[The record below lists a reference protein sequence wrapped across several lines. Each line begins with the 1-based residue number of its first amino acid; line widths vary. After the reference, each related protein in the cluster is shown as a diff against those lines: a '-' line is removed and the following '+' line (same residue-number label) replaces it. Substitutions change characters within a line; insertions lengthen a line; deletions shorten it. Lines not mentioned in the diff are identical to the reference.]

1 MEVLYI
7 AGGALFVPL
16 FIAIGAIGLLGASL
30 SIEAGALATETVTR
44 RSFPAA
50 WNSRRHKRHACKV
63 SRAVGANASSRL
75 RLWLRFLTAPAIF
88 YWSRWLSLAAVGS
101 VVTIIAIPAMNYL
114 LFEHCLRLALRG
126 VEQSHGIVVAYQS
139 AEGNWLTG
147 HAGLSAARVQR
158 QGHVISDFDL
168 SIGRLNLDWDVRKF
182 ISRQLAFESV
192 VVSGVRGRYTKTGT
206 RNSSS
211 QPPRRNYTIDRLTIN
226 DAKFDFVDRSRPQRV
241 MNVPLEVSSLDVDD
255 YRSRWPLF
263 DVMFRSNTRG
273 TVYGRPFEITNR
285 TAGEAHESVFKVTDL
300 PLSLLGQR
308 ISAPLGG
315 RVDGLVD
322 ADIRTHWQPQDES
335 TDLKMHCQ
343 LLAHNFTM
351 YMPNNPIARAA
362 GPAMASRA
370 PRNVP
375 LEFDLVMNKQ
385 SFDGQTSLLSTGILE
400 RIGEEAGRQRRQAS
414 PKSRNGVDRAFGR
427 FHSGIRSLI
436 KPGGR

>member
-16 FIAIGAIGLLGASL
+16 FITIGAIGLLGVSL

-44 RSFPAA
+44 KSFPAA
-50 WNSRRHKRHACKV
+50 WNSRRHKRHAGKV
-63 SRAVGANASSRL
+63 ARANGASASSRL
-75 RLWLRFLTAPAIF
+75 KIWLRFLTAPAIF
-88 YWSRWLSLAAVGS
+88 YWSRWLALAAGGLLI
-101 VVTIIAIPAMNYL
+101 TIIAIPAMNYL

-126 VEQSHGIVVAYQS
+126 IEQSRGIVVTYQS

-147 HAGLSAARVQR
+147 RAELSAARVQR

-168 SIGRLNLDWDVRKF
+168 SIGRVNLNWDVRKYL
-182 ISRQLAFESV
+182 SRQLAFESV
-192 VVSGVRGRYTKTGT
+192 AVRSVRGQYTKTGT
-206 RNSSS
+206 RSSS
-211 QPPRRNYTIDRLTIN
+211 QPRRHYTIDRLTIN
-226 DAKFDFVDRSRPQRV
+226 DAKLDFVDRSRPPRV
-241 MNVPLEVSSLDVDD
+241 LNVPLEVASLEVDN
-255 YRSRWPLF
+255 YRSHWPLF

-273 TVYGRPFEITNR
+273 TVYGRPFEITSR
-285 TAGEAHESVFKVTDL
+285 TAAEANESVFKVTDL
-300 PLSLLGQR
+300 PLSLFGQR

-322 ADIRTHWQPQDES
+322 ADIRTRWLPQDES
-335 TDLKMHCQ
+335 TDLKMRCQ

-362 GPAMASRA
+362 GPAMASRV

-385 SFDGQTSLLSTGILE
+385 SFDGQSSLLATGVLE
-400 RIGEEAGRQRRQAS
+400 RIGDEASRQRRQMS
-414 PKSRNGVDRAFGR
+414 PKSSNGVDKTFRRFGA
-427 FHSGIRSLI
+427 GVRSLI